1 VSLSNLTN
9 VRRRKSRKRI
19 GRGPASGQGGTA
31 GKGHKGQRARA
42 GAPRRAWHEGGQ
54 MPLYRRLPK
63 KGFNNNRFKKR
74 YALVNVSH
82 LARFEAA
89 TEVTPELLRRRGL
102 IAKRLDGVA
111 VLGHGELSVAL
122 TVKAHRFSAGARAK
136 IEQAGGTCTVIG

>member
-1 VSLSNLTN
+1 
-9 VRRRKSRKRI
+9 VRRKARKRV
-19 GRGPASGQGGTA
+19 GRGGASGQGGTA

-74 YALVNVSH
+74 YALVNVRD
-82 LARFEAA
+82 LARFDAG
-89 TEVTPELLRRRGL
+89 TEITPELLTQRRVIR
-102 IAKRLDGVA
+102 KVLDGVA
-111 VLGHGELSVAL
+111 VLGHGELAVKL
-122 TVKAHRFSAGARAK
+122 DVKAHRFSAGAQTK

>member
-1 VSLSNLTN
+1 VSLSKLTN
-9 VRRRKSRKRI
+9 ARRRKSRKRV

-42 GAPRRAWHEGGQ
+42 GAPRRAWQEGGQ

-74 YALVNVSH
+74 YALVNVSE

-89 TEVTPELLRRRGL
+89 TEVTPELLRQRGL
-102 IAKRLDGVA
+102 IGKRLDGVA
-111 VLGHGELSVAL
+111 VLGHGELGVAL

>member
-1 VSLSNLTN
+1 MSLSNLSNTQ
-9 VRRRKSRKRI
+9 RRKSRKRI

-42 GAPRRAWHEGGQ
+42 GAPRRAWQEGGQ

-74 YALVNVSH
+74 YALVNVRD
-82 LARFEAA
+82 LARFDAG
-89 TEVTPELLRRRGL
+89 TEVTPELLRERGL

-111 VLGHGELSVAL
+111 VLGHGELGVAL
-122 TVKAHRFSAGARAK
+122 AVRAHRFSAGARAK

>member
-9 VRRRKSRKRI
+9 TQRRKPRKRI
-19 GRGPASGQGGTA
+19 GRGPASGQGKQA

-74 YALVNVSH
+74 YALVNVRS
-82 LARFEAA
+82 LARFDAG
-89 TEVTPELLRRRGL
+89 TEVTPELLRERGL
-102 IAKRLDGVA
+102 IGKRLDGVA
-111 VLGHGELSVAL
+111 VLGHGELGVAL
-122 TVKAHRFSAGARAK
+122 TVRADRFSAGARAK